1 MATTSYN
8 GSWGDS
14 YSLNTTRTCYL
25 SGGGG
30 ASGIINSVTV
40 DLIFSTNAYS
50 PHYYLTITL
59 LTNSGNIEIED
70 EVKMTS
76 DDYSFASRSFT
87 FSNVS
92 LSQANSITG
101 ISIKCTGASSSSG
114 SASKVFVKS
123 SVSVVVDYTIPSKL
137 ATPTISTGTTM
148 TTDSTVAI
156 SWAASWNT
164 TANTLTAYELQYAD
178 SSNGSSFSAW
188 TTYYTYG
195 TGTRSVSASLPAA
208 KGWRK
213 FRVRALGSA
222 GSDYYSDWS
231 ESSAVCRVAMP
242 TTPGSFAVS
251 PTIWD
256 SGNVALSWSASAV
269 TGASI
274 SRYYVE
280 YRLKKY
286 GSSFGSWTAL
296 TNTTAL
302 KYSYNPGLS
311 KGDVI
316 AFRVR
321 SLSSDGIHS
330 AYTSEATV
338 SRQTDV
344 PINLTPAAGWYT
356 LLDLC
361 AWELPTT
368 INLAGT
374 ICQYAYTINSGVT
387 WSAWNNA
394 SGNSFNA
401 AALFDSV
408 SSGNYFCYK
417 VRAVQTNG
425 DITDAAISG
434 ILYKNTAS
442 AAPVILSPVPS
453 SPISPGAFWAILRI
467 TRDINGHSMTVTY
480 SKDSGEFAI
489 IANDITDSC
498 IVAAKLTAGG
508 AYRFRVTDEYG
519 AYSEVARTITVTAET
534 YTDSPVT
541 AGTTRIKAA
550 HINEIRSRV
559 EQLCAFYGLSAPSW
573 NESIIAGTTSIKHYP
588 AHVAEIRSTLT
599 AIYQKINGLGAGVI
613 IPTPAWSTTLDDT
626 KPKAAAIEELRA
638 AAKAI

>member
-195 TGTRSVSASLPAA
+195 TGTRSVSASLPANFA
-208 KGWRK
+208 SCTRSSMDA
-213 FRVRALGSA
+213 RRRNSARAS
-222 GSDYYSDWS
+222 
-231 ESSAVCRVAMP
+231 
-242 TTPGSFAVS
+242 
-251 PTIWD
+251 
-256 SGNVALSWSASAV
+256 
-269 TGASI
+269 
-274 SRYYVE
+274 
-280 YRLKKY
+280 
-286 GSSFGSWTAL
+286 
-296 TNTTAL
+296 
-302 KYSYNPGLS
+302 
-311 KGDVI
+311 
-316 AFRVR
+316 
-321 SLSSDGIHS
+321 
-330 AYTSEATV
+330 
-338 SRQTDV
+338 
-344 PINLTPAAGWYT
+344 
-356 LLDLC
+356 
-361 AWELPTT
+361 
-368 INLAGT
+368 
-374 ICQYAYTINSGVT
+374 
-387 WSAWNNA
+387 
-394 SGNSFNA
+394 
-401 AALFDSV
+401 
-408 SSGNYFCYK
+408 
-417 VRAVQTNG
+417 
-425 DITDAAISG
+425 
-434 ILYKNTAS
+434 
-442 AAPVILSPVPS
+442 
-453 SPISPGAFWAILRI
+453 
-467 TRDINGHSMTVTY
+467 
-480 SKDSGEFAI
+480 
-489 IANDITDSC
+489 
-498 IVAAKLTAGG
+498 
-508 AYRFRVTDEYG
+508 
-519 AYSEVARTITVTAET
+519 
-534 YTDSPVT
+534 
-541 AGTTRIKAA
+541 
-550 HINEIRSRV
+550 
-559 EQLCAFYGLSAPSW
+559 
-573 NESIIAGTTSIKHYP
+573 
-588 AHVAEIRSTLT
+588 
-599 AIYQKINGLGAGVI
+599 
-613 IPTPAWSTTLDDT
+613 
-626 KPKAAAIEELRA
+626 
-638 AAKAI
+638 